1 MDKGMLTYH
10 QRIDQSEIDKIK
22 AELSELDRELVSADG
37 VQLKPS
43 QCYHVDTDPLH
54 VLFNTN
60 CPSELRSNVISIIK
74 KYYPH
79 YEDRTPQ
86 NG

>member
-22 AELSELDRELVSADG
+22 AELSELDRDMVSADG

-43 QCYHVDTDPLH
+43 QCFHFESDPLH

-60 CPSELRSNVISIIK
+60 CPDTLRQKVEDIITR
-74 KYYPH
+74 H
-79 YEDRTPQ
+79 INER
-86 NG
+86 